1 MRTLLVIKKRA
12 LNLSKFVNVELY
24 CNASCQFCNLTR
36 ALLSEKGIK
45 FTEHRIDKD
54 KDLKEVM
61 IKRCNTTTIPQIFIN
76 STHIGGYD
84 DLVRMNDNQQLDV
97 LLGLA
102 RKKDVSDSNES
113 SRRKTIVLGD

>member
-24 CNASCQFCNLTR
+24 CNASCQFCKLTR
-36 ALLSEKGIK
+36 ALFQEKRIS

-54 KDLKEVM
+54 KVLKEAMV
-61 IKRCNTTTIPQIFIN
+61 KRCNSKSIPQIFIN
-76 STHIGGYD
+76 NTHIGGYEN
-84 DLVRMNDNQQLDV
+84 LVQLNHNKQLDV

-102 RKKDVSDSNES
+102 RANDGSDNNES
-113 SRRKTIVLGD
+113 ARRKTIVIGD